1 MSPRRY
7 SDAYNPAEDTD
18 GVVVRAQGL
27 RKTYRRGSEEVLAVR
42 GVALQVGE
50 GELVALVGPSG
61 SGKTT
66 LLNLLAG
73 WEEPDAGT
81 VGWRGGEPVR
91 QAELG
96 WEELAIVPQRL
107 GLAADLS
114 VAENVAWPLRLAGS
128 RDDQRVAELLE
139 RFGLSALA
147 ERLPAEGSLGEQQR
161 AALARAL
168 VRRPR
173 LLLADEPTG
182 HQDEDWSKGVAVALR
197 SACAEGSACL
207 LATHNAEL
215 LDFAD
220 RVLSLH
226 DGRLG
231 GPSGLVSPDR

>member
-1 MSPRRY
+1 MSRRY
-7 SDAYNPAEDTD
+7 SDAYNPAVDQ
-18 GVVVRAQGL
+18 GVVVRAYGL

-61 SGKTT
+61 SGKST

-73 WEEPDAGT
+73 WEEPDSGT
-81 VGWRGGEPVR
+81 VSWRGGAPGR
-91 QAELG
+91 QDELG
-96 WEELAIVPQRL
+96 WDELAIVPQRL

-114 VAENVAWPLRLAGS
+114 VAENVAWPLRLAKS
-128 RDDQRVAELLE
+128 PDDQRVAQLLD

-147 ERLPAEGSLGEQQR
+147 DRLPAEGSLGEQQR

-182 HQDEDWSKGVAVALR
+182 HQDEDWAKGVAVALR
-197 SACAEGSACL
+197 GACAEGSACL

-220 RVLSLH
+220 RVLRLH

-231 GPSGLVSPDR
+231 GPSGLVTLGP

>member
-1 MSPRRY
+1 MNPRL
-7 SDAYNPAEDTD
+7 SDAFNPAEEE
-18 GVVVRAQGL
+18 GVVVRANGL

-42 GVALQVGE
+42 GVTLQVGE

-81 VGWRGGEPVR
+81 VRWRGGPPGL
-91 QAELG
+91 QGELG
-96 WEELAIVPQRL
+96 WDELAIVPQRL

-114 VAENVAWPLRLAGS
+114 VAENVGWPLRLARS
-128 RDDQRVAELLE
+128 RDDERVPQLLD
-139 RFGLSALA
+139 RFGLLALA
-147 ERLPAEGSLGEQQR
+147 DRLPAEGSLGEQQR

-182 HQDEDWSKGVAVALR
+182 HQDEDWAKGVAVALR
-197 SACAEGSACL
+197 GACAEGSACL

-231 GPSGLVSPDR
+231 GPSGLATIGP